1 MARWHGRSKYHARKT
16 VVDGITFDSQKEA
29 RRYIDLKDMQREGKI
44 SDLQRQVR
52 FELIPQYREPDII
65 GKRGGVKKGKV
76 IESACY
82 YIADFVYVDE
92 ATGEKVVEDAKGFRT
107 PEYRIKRKLM
117 YDRYSIRVHE
127 V

>member
-1 MARWHGRSKYHARKT
+1 MARWHERSKYHARKT
-16 VVDGITFDSQKEA
+16 VVDGIAFDSQKEA

-52 FELIPQYREPDII
+52 FELIPQYREPDTI

-117 YDRYSIRVHE
+117 YDRYSIKVHE